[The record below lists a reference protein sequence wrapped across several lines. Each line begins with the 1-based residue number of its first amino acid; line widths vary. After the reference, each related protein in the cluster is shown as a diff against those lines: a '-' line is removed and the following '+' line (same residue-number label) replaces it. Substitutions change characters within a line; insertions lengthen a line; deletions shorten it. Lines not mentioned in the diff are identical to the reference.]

1 MARNKAPP
9 FLDIDRQQ
17 LEQMLERAEKAMPS
31 EDFVLIKALASQL
44 DKLTG
49 ELKRKNSSIR
59 RIRKLFGIQCSEK
72 TRDVL
77 PRDDEQSSTDA
88 AADDNGPGN
97 NAADNNVPT
106 PTDEPTS
113 DAKVSADEAKPKG
126 HGRLGASDY
135 PKAQHI
141 PVAHDTLRAGGPC
154 PRCQGKL
161 YHLREPS
168 PTVRIVGSAPL
179 QATVYDSDRL
189 RCGTCLHVFTA
200 RVPEQAQGPKYDET
214 AAAMLGLLHYRIG
227 TPLNAIEALQG
238 NLQTPV
244 PSSTQWEVLE
254 GNVGLLQPV
263 RDELVRR
270 CAQAKVLHIDD
281 SSVRI
286 LELMGK
292 RREALIACEK
302 LDEPDRTGLF
312 TTAIIGILGHG
323 PIITFFSGRK
333 HAGENL
339 DNLLDLRDSGLPVP
353 ILMSDALNRNVPKRH
368 TVIEANCMSHA
379 RRGIVDEVDNYPD
392 ACRVVLESLGS
403 VYNLDEQLRQRA
415 VSDEERLQAHQRESG
430 PILDELHD
438 WMKAA
443 LDDKHIEPNSSMGQA
458 LNYFLKRWGKLTLFL
473 SVPGAP
479 LDNNFAERVL
489 KMAIKLR
496 KTAMFYRS
504 AKGAR
509 TGDTYMTIIH
519 NAIAYGVN
527 PYDYLTA
534 LLRNHKA
541 VAESPGD
548 WLPWTWEDSLAR
560 LQTESAA

>member
-31 EDFVLIKALASQL
+31 EDFALIKALASQL
-44 DKLTG
+44 DRLTS

-88 AADDNGPGN
+88 AAQDNGPGN

-106 PTDEPTS
+106 PTDEPTP
-113 DAKVSADEAKPKG
+113 DAKVSADKAKPKG

-161 YHLREPS
+161 YHLKEPS
-168 PTVRIVGSAPL
+168 PTVRIVGDAPL

-189 RCGTCLHVFTA
+189 RCGTCQHVFTA
-200 RVPEQAQGPKYDET
+200 RVSEQAQGPKYDET
-214 AAAMLGLLHYRIG
+214 AAAMLGLLHYGIG

-244 PSSTQWEVLE
+244 PSSTQWDVL
-254 GNVGLLQPV
+254 NVSVEMLQPV
-263 RDELVRR
+263 CDELVRG
-270 CAQAKVLHIDD
+270 CAQANVLHLDD

-292 RREALIACEK
+292 RREALVACEK
-302 LDEPDRTGLF
+302 LNEPDRTGLF
-312 TTAIIGILGHG
+312 TTAIIGILEHG

-333 HAGENL
+333 HAGENF
-339 DNLLDLRDSGLPVP
+339 DNLLDLRDPALPPP
-353 ILMSDALNRNVPKRH
+353 IMMSDALSRNVPKRH
-368 TVIEANCMSHA
+368 PVIEANCMSHA
-379 RRGIVDEVDNYPD
+379 RRGIVDEANNYPQM
-392 ACRVVLESLGS
+392 CGVLLESLGL
-403 VYNLDEQLRQRA
+403 VYKFDAEFKQSG
-415 VSDEERLQAHQRESG
+415 VSHEERLQAHRLESG
-430 PILDELHD
+430 PIMDELHD
-438 WMKAA
+438 WMSAA
-443 LDDKHIEPNSSMGQA
+443 IDEKHVEPNSGMGEA
-458 LNYFLKRWGKLTLFL
+458 LNYFLKRWEKLTLFL
-473 SVPGAP
+473 RVPGAP
-479 LDNNFAERVL
+479 LDNNLAERVL

-504 AKGAR
+504 EKGAR
-509 TGDTYMTIIH
+509 TGDTYMTLIH

-534 LLRNHKA
+534 LLRNHKS
-541 VAESPGD
+541 VAESPAD

-560 LQTESAA
+560 LQAESAA